1 MGLRVAVL
9 LLLVFLLF
17 HVIIETPA
25 RTAGRTF
32 KTAACLQLGCRALP
46 ASFLSS
52 YGVDLGF
59 ISQKH
64 AFKSQFSPVR
74 FHSDQLKSVYSPPL
88 SSIPQARA
96 ALNSAISK
104 QQQLQQHRILHRA
117 SRSTMTK
124 TALVILANGAEDI
137 EFASPVDVLRRA
149 GVKVVVAS
157 LGEGLI
163 VKTAQGL
170 RIEGDMPLED
180 VSPDAHYDVIVL
192 PGGLKGAENCR
203 DSAHL
208 ASLLKQQHA
217 AGRWIAAICA
227 SPALVLTHHGLLE
240 NINSVAYPSFMS
252 HIKHKGEGRV
262 CVDKHYITSI
272 GPGSAMEF
280 SLEIVKRLCGE
291 AKYEELR
298 KGLCVV

>member
-1 MGLRVAVL
+1 MSKLMM
-9 LLLVFLLF
+9 FQ
-17 HVIIETPA
+17 A

-124 TALVILANGAEDI
+124 TALVILVRLNYVGLNLLTYDFSLHAALAVGFPLVLLLLLLRVLLSLMCLYSCEGS
-137 EFASPVDVLRRA
+137 AS
-149 GVKVVVAS
+149 
-157 LGEGLI
+157 
-163 VKTAQGL
+163 
-170 RIEGDMPLED
+170 
-180 VSPDAHYDVIVL
+180 
-192 PGGLKGAENCR
+192 
-203 DSAHL
+203 
-208 ASLLKQQHA
+208 SLLYSMFVYCDLYCC
-217 AGRWIAAICA
+217 II
-227 SPALVLTHHGLLE
+227 
-240 NINSVAYPSFMS
+240 
-252 HIKHKGEGRV
+252 
-262 CVDKHYITSI
+262 
-272 GPGSAMEF
+272 
-280 SLEIVKRLCGE
+280 
-291 AKYEELR
+291 
-298 KGLCVV
+298 